1 MDTLLLQH
9 QMHSDLLQQI
19 STTSQA
25 AALIT
30 PEVIQ
35 HTAAIAMALDGKVTV
50 LASLSGLDINI
61 KASPDTHP
69 DALQIALSKTCR

>member
-50 LASLSGLDINI
+50 LPAAAAWTSTSRPD
-61 KASPDTHP
+61 PDTHP
-69 DALQIALSKTCR
+69 DALQIALKQTCR

>member
-25 AALIT
+25 AALLT

-35 HTAAIAMALDGKVTV
+35 YTAAIAMALDASVTV
-50 LASLSGLDINI
+50 LASSNGLDINI
-61 KASPDTHP
+61 KAPGHSPRRP
-69 DALQIALSKTCR
+69 ANRP